1 MKGII
6 VITAFIILMFGLNSC
21 CSKSGTCST
30 ASFNSFHLVN
40 FASAEATDSVTLYIY
55 KSKTNYTTVLDSLYL
70 KGETT
75 SDPNVFN
82 VPTQDLS
89 LGFDYG
95 IYVVKLKKEY
105 RLNTFTATKVTCGK
119 CFLRSNNEFG
129 EELAGYS
136 VNGHSYNYSGAM
148 NIYK

>member
-6 VITAFIILMFGLNSC
+6 VITAFIVSIFGLNAC

-40 FASAEATDSVTLYIY
+40 FSSTEAADSVTLYVY
-55 KSKTNYTTVLDSLYL
+55 KAQSNYNILLDSVYL
-70 KGETT
+70 KGVAT

-82 VPTQDLS
+82 VPTGDLS
-89 LGFDYG
+89 LAFDYG
-95 IYVVKLKKEY
+95 VYVVKLKKEY
-105 RLNTFTATKVTCGK
+105 RLNNFTTTKVTCGK

-129 EELAGYS
+129 EQLSGYS
-136 VNGHSYNYSGAM
+136 INGHSYSYDGTM
-148 NIYK
+148 NVYK